1 MDSEYS
7 NISTTTE
14 SILENYLLDDF
25 QNINIQDIIFYISNY
40 FENIINENRKNKK
53 NN

>member
-14 SILENYLLDDF
+14 SILENYMLEDF
-25 QNINIQDIIFYISNY
+25 HNINIQDII
-40 FENIINENRKNKK
+40 
-53 NN
+53 